1 MMPLPSSPLRLA
13 WGMKRHRGTNGPI
26 PILRPVLAESAILFP
41 LG

>member
-1 MMPLPSSPLRLA
+1 MMPLPSSRSRLT
-13 WGMKRHRGTNGPI
+13 WGMKRHRDVNGPI